1 MSVVYGLKDS
11 SSLVAVVGS
20 EMWLLECV
28 ERFCSSSAVEH
39 PELDVLGGVSPF
51 KDGIEAA
58 GSCRELAAYVK
69 VVLHLLG
76 AGGSVSVLLFQVNA
90 RAFCGDIALDVCL
103 TFGLVLAS
111 GVAVEVEVSC
121 EAVLQCVGNPIPVLL
136 EGVVIRLVAIW
147 PVTGGVVDGLVDRR
161 M

>member
-1 MSVVYGLKDS
+1 MFLAGSLPLTKDS
-11 SSLVAVVGS
+11 
-20 EMWLLECV
+20 
-28 ERFCSSSAVEH
+28 
-39 PELDVLGGVSPF
+39 
-51 KDGIEAA
+51 IEAA

-76 AGGSVSVLLFQVNA
+76 ACGSIGVLLFQVDT

-103 TFGLVLAS
+103 PFGLVLAS
-111 GVAVEVEVSC
+111 GVAVEVKVSC
-121 EAVLQCVGNPIPVLL
+121 EAVLQRVGNPIPVLL

-147 PVTGGVVDGLVDRR
+147 PVTGGIVDGLVDRG